1 MFEELKALFEQF
13 KTANDERLK
22 QIEAKGHAD
31 PLLEAKVDRMND
43 DLGVKETAIKARIDE
58 VEAKFNRLGKGG
70 GQTEEEIAH
79 AEHKA
84 GFKAFMRKG
93 KEDGLRELE
102 IKNAISD
109 GSNPDGGFA
118 VPIELDRNIGATL
131 INMCAMRRLANV
143 ITAGIGYQ
151 KLYNIHGT
159 VSGWVGE
166 TTARPVMANSQLAK
180 LTPFFGEIYVNPAAT
195 QQSLDDIFFD
205 VESWIVQEASSEI
218 AKQEGAYLNGTG
230 TNQPKG
236 LLAYTTAATT
246 DATRAFG
253 TLQHVPTGAAGAFL
267 PVTATYSPFDAL
279 IDLTSALKVAH
290 RNGAQFLMN
299 KATLGALR
307 KLKSTL
313 SGEYLMT
320 LPTAA
325 TPGTILGYGYDED
338 ENMPDIAANALAIA
352 FGNFKS
358 AYTIVDVMGTR
369 ILRDPYTNKPYVSF
383 YITKRTGG
391 MLENSEA
398 LKLLKFSVA

>member
-1 MFEELKALFEQF
+1 
-13 KTANDERLK
+13 
-22 QIEAKGHAD
+22 
-31 PLLEAKVDRMND
+31 
-43 DLGVKETAIKARIDE
+43 
-58 VEAKFNRLGKGG
+58 
-70 GQTEEEIAH
+70 
-79 AEHKA
+79 
-84 GFKAFMRKG
+84 
-93 KEDGLRELE
+93 
-102 IKNAISD
+102 
-109 GSNPDGGFA
+109 
-118 VPIELDRNIGATL
+118 
-131 INMCAMRRLANV
+131 
-143 ITAGIGYQ
+143 
-151 KLYNIHGT
+151 
-159 VSGWVGE
+159 
-166 TTARPVMANSQLAK
+166 MANSQLAK

>member
-31 PLLEAKVDRMND
+31 PLLEAKVDKMND
-43 DLGVKETAIKARIDE
+43 ALGEKETAIKARIDE

-70 GQTEEEIAH
+70 GQTEEELTH
-79 AEHKA
+79 AEHKIA
-84 GFKAFMRKG
+84 YQAFIRRG

-102 IKNAISD
+102 VKSAISD

-131 INMCAMRRLANV
+131 VNMSAMRRLSNI

-151 KLYNIHGT
+151 KLYNVHGT

-166 TTARPVMANSQLAK
+166 TTARPTTANSQLAK
-180 LTPFFGEIYVNPAAT
+180 LTPFFGEIYANPAAT

-205 VESWIVQEASSEI
+205 VEAWINQEVGTEF
-218 AKQEGAYLNGTG
+218 AKQEGAFLNGTG
-230 TNQPKG
+230 VNQPKG
-236 LLAYTTAATT
+236 LLAYATASTT

-253 TLQHVPTGAAGAFL
+253 TLQYIATGAAAAFL

-279 IDLTSALKVAH
+279 IDLTAALKVAH

-299 KATLGALR
+299 KATLGVLR

-338 ENMPDIAANALAIA
+338 ENMPDIGAGAFPIA

-369 ILRDPYTNKPYVSF
+369 ILRDPYTNKPYINF
-383 YITKRTGG
+383 YVTKRVGG

-398 LKLLKFSVA
+398 VKLIKVAVS